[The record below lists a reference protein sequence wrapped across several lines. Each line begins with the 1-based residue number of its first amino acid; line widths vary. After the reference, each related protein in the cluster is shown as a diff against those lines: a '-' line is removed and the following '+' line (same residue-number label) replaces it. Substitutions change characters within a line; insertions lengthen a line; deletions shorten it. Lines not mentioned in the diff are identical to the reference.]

1 MVLATICYL
10 HVGQLSRAREL
21 MAKFLPQFQDAE
33 HLKEDCDV
41 LVTNTIRLANMCL
54 ERDFI
59 VEGEQ
64 VLAGLAIL
72 YPQLPEDEALKAR
85 FEGVMLELSRK
96 TGAVAGHLS

>member
-1 MVLATICYL
+1 
-10 HVGQLSRAREL
+10 
-21 MAKFLPQFQDAE
+21 MAKFLPQLQDAE
-33 HLKEDCDV
+33 HLKEDCEI
-41 LVTNTIRLANMCL
+41 LVTNTVRLANTRP

-72 YPQLPEDEALKAR
+72 YPQLPEDETLKAR

-96 TGAVAGHLS
+96 TGAVAGHPS

>member
-1 MVLATICYL
+1 MGTGID
-10 HVGQLSRAREL
+10 GQVSSSIARCRTS
-21 MAKFLPQFQDAE
+21 QDRE
-33 HLKEDCDV
+33 I
-41 LVTNTIRLANMCL
+41 LVTNTISLANMCL

-64 VLAGLAIL
+64 VLAGLATL

-96 TGAVAGHLS
+96 TGTVAGHPS